1 LATNE
6 KYVTVDSLKIR
17 YLVEGTGPAII
28 LVHGL
33 GEFLE
38 SWLSNIA
45 TLSEYFTVYA
55 IDLPGHGLSEES
67 TNNHSIS
74 SNAKFIINFMST
86 MGISHASLLG
96 HSMGGPICLSLAAD
110 FPGKVDKLVLVDSGG
125 FYNKVSINYR
135 LATIP
140 FLGKILLGSP
150 FLINKVTIRFGMG
163 RQFHNPETVPVE
175 WIDAANKH
183 LKRPN
188 RNDMMLNI
196 IKNYTGIGSIHPEAS
211 ITDKLAQV
219 KQPTLI
225 IHGMQDKVIPVE
237 HIYNAHNLIPR
248 AKLEIFDRCGHNPQ
262 IEKAAEFNEAVLAFL
277 RSTEY
282 SQGCQESS

>member
-1 LATNE
+1 MNE
-6 KYVTVDSLKIR
+6 KYVTVDSLNIR
-17 YLVEGTGPAII
+17 YLVAGTGPTII

-45 TLSEYFTVYA
+45 KLSEYFTVYA

-67 TNNHSIS
+67 NNNHSIS
-74 SNAKFIINFMST
+74 SNAKFIIKFMST
-86 MGISHASLLG
+86 MRISHASLLG
-96 HSMGGPICLSLAAD
+96 HSMGGPICLRLAVD
-110 FPGKVDKLVLVDSGG
+110 FPRKVDKLVLVDSGG
-125 FYNKVSINYR
+125 FHDKVSMSYR

-140 FLGKILLGSP
+140 FIGKMLLGSP
-150 FLINKVTIRFGMG
+150 LLINKVTIRLGMG
-163 RQFHNPETVPVE
+163 RQFHNPEAVPVE

-188 RNDMMLNI
+188 RNEMMLNI
-196 IKNYTGIGSIHPEAS
+196 IKNYTGIGSIHPEVR
-211 ITDKLAQV
+211 ITDKLSKV

-225 IHGMQDKVIPVE
+225 IHGMQDKVIPVK

-248 AKLEIFDRCGHNPQ
+248 AKLEIFDQCGHNPQ
-262 IEKAAEFNEAVLAFL
+262 IEKAPEFNETVLSFL
-277 RSTEY
+277 ISTEY
-282 SQGCQESS
+282 S

>member
-1 LATNE
+1 MNE
-6 KYVTVDSLKIR
+6 EYVTVDGLNTR
-17 YLVEGTGPAII
+17 YLVRGTGPVII
-28 LVHGL
+28 LIHGL

-38 SWLSNIA
+38 GWLFNLA
-45 TLSEYFTVYA
+45 ALSKYCTVYA

-67 TNNHSIS
+67 MHNHNIG
-74 SNAKFIINFMST
+74 FYVEFVVNFMAI
-86 MGISHASLLG
+86 MGISRASLLG
-96 HSMGGPICLSLAAD
+96 HSMGGPICLSLTVD

-125 FYNKVSINYR
+125 FHNKVSWGYR

-150 FLINKVTIRFGMG
+150 LLINRATIRFGMR
-163 RQFHNPETVPVE
+163 RQFYNPEIVPEE

-183 LKRPN
+183 LRRPKRN
-188 RNDMMLNI
+188 ETMLNI
-196 IKNYTGIGSIHPEAS
+196 IKNYTGIGSIHSDATV
-211 ITDKLAQV
+211 TDKLPQV

-237 HIYNAHNLIPR
+237 HAYTACNLIPHAR
-248 AKLEIFDRCGHNPQ
+248 LEIFNQCGHNPQ
-262 IEKAAEFNEAVLAFL
+262 IEKAAKFNEVVLSFL

-282 SQGCQESS
+282 QQGR